1 MFSMRRIGIFVLVLV
16 IALTVI
22 GCNSDSSSDDEVVAE
37 VGDMKVTKSE
47 FYDELVNQ
55 NGAQVLNLLISDK
68 IIEAEIIE
76 LEINVADEDIEKD
89 LQVMKDYY
97 SSEDEFNADLT
108 ANGLTIDDVKDNI
121 EMNLQVEL
129 LLEPYIDITEDE
141 MKEYFEKN
149 KVTLAQEEQ
158 VKASHILVDTEELAL
173 EVIGKLDA
181 GEAFADL
188 AKEYSTDASNSEQGG
203 NLGYFNRQTMNQEFT
218 DAVFAMKVGQISEPV
233 ETEYGYHIIS
243 LEDKIEAKEAVYED
257 SLEVVKDALFEQK
270 LYDGYTAW
278 YTEMLEKYEIT
289 TYLE

>member
-129 LLEPYIDITEDE
+129 LLEPYIDITEEE
-141 MKEYFEKN
+141 MKDY
-149 KVTLAQEEQ
+149 
-158 VKASHILVDTEELAL
+158 
-173 EVIGKLDA
+173 
-181 GEAFADL
+181 
-188 AKEYSTDASNSEQGG
+188 
-203 NLGYFNRQTMNQEFT
+203 
-218 DAVFAMKVGQISEPV
+218 
-233 ETEYGYHIIS
+233 
-243 LEDKIEAKEAVYED
+243 
-257 SLEVVKDALFEQK
+257 
-270 LYDGYTAW
+270 
-278 YTEMLEKYEIT
+278 
-289 TYLE
+289 